1 MSNHEDLGKPSTL
14 KLHGS
19 LIVDPYLNVWG
30 PAAGVPPQP
39 ANFSAF
45 LNGEP
50 VRNQDLVNWVT
61 VGAFDVPTSES
72 APITSVAGRRLAFW
86 LLPYNYFDEV
96 RPASSL
102 SQPLLAWEPRDGGH
116 V

>member
-1 MSNHEDLGKPSTL
+1 MCWVSFHLGCNTSIAEQSPER
-14 KLHGS
+14 
-19 LIVDPYLNVWG
+19 VG
-30 PAAGVPPQP
+30 PCAGVPPQP

-96 RPASSL
+96 QIPPFLLFIVGSSA
-102 SQPLLAWEPRDGGH
+102 Q